1 MVKETF
7 LEDFILTM
15 NECGFDVAEES
26 LDDELQYDSLQFVS
40 TMVSIEEKYGIT
52 IPDDYMLGE
61 GLDTA
66 RDFINMVYL
75 LKETE
80 DEKQ

>member
-26 LDDELQYDSLQFVS
+26 LDDELQYDSLQFV
-40 TMVSIEEKYGIT
+40 
-52 IPDDYMLGE
+52 
-61 GLDTA
+61 
-66 RDFINMVYL
+66 
-75 LKETE
+75 
-80 DEKQ
+80 